1 MLAEFCASSF
11 QAQHEVQALVYS
23 RKVMYPDVF
32 EDPHD
37 GELAELVY
45 ERVITCKG
53 EIDFHVSL

>member
-1 MLAEFCASSF
+1 M
-11 QAQHEVQALVYS
+11 VYN
-23 RKVMYPDVF
+23 RKMMYTDVL

-45 ERVITCKG
+45 ERVITCEG

>member
-1 MLAEFCASSF
+1 
-11 QAQHEVQALVYS
+11 VQALVDN
-23 RKVMYPDVF
+23 RKVMYPDVL

-45 ERVITCKG
+45 ERVITCEG